1 VQSPPD
7 TNRLKEDLPA
17 LAAIIREFKV
27 RAILVNGPVEEDL
40 KSRAISSG
48 LRAACPEVPEII
60 NTSKAPKQN
69 KTVSVSDPLY
79 HNVDYQLLG
88 TRPAII
94 LVSFSADMHMTVSKL
109 THTDIVRQCNSQIIQ
124 NRMLLSVQG
133 DTGASNGFQP
143 SCRPLIACVR
153 TFSGLGF
160 LYATALGVH
169 MGAMTILLSPFD
181 YFVNPQLWFE
191 AVHKYKVKDAFT
203 TYPMLEHAMNAMS
216 PADYRS
222 FSLNNLENL
231 MIMTEGRLRIDMRK
245 LSCFARDKSR

>member
-1 VQSPPD
+1 M
-7 TNRLKEDLPA
+7 
-17 LAAIIREFKV
+17 
-27 RAILVNGPVEEDL
+27 NGPVEDAF
-40 KSRAISSG
+40 KSRAIASG
-48 LRAACPEVPEII
+48 LRAACPNVPEIVY
-60 NTSKAPKQN
+60 TTKAPKQS
-69 KTVSVSDPLY
+69 KTMSASDPLY
-79 HNVDYQLLG
+79 HNVDFKLLG
-88 TRPAII
+88 TRPAVI
-94 LVSFSADMHMTVSKL
+94 LVSFSADMHMTVSTL

-133 DTGASNGFQP
+133 DTGPSNGFQP

-203 TYPMLEHAMNAMS
+203 TYPMLEHAMNAMN

-222 FSLNNLENL
+222 FSLNNLDNL
-231 MIMTEGRLRIDMRK
+231 MIMAEGRLRPDMRK
-245 LSCFARDKSR
+245 LYHF